1 VFEEDEEVEKILA
14 SEPWSFDKH
23 VMILQRYEKTTPIK
37 ELVFDEVSLWVQV
50 HDLPACFMKWDVAK
64 EICEVVGVVGRSPKD
79 SEVERGSF
87 LRIRVS
93 VDVSL
98 PLCRGRIIS
107 MEDGTENWVTF
118 KYERLPNIWCGC
130 LNHVDKDCDHWIESD
145 GTLTKDDQ
153 EYGPWICA
161 GPTAM
166 FRNSVVKVPG
176 FYEARKKKAP
186 EEKQDSG
193 GVFPMPERS

>member
-1 VFEEDEEVEKILA
+1 
-14 SEPWSFDKH
+14 
-23 VMILQRYEKTTPIK
+23 
-37 ELVFDEVSLWVQV
+37 
-50 HDLPACFMKWDVAK
+50 MKQDVAE
-64 EICEVVGVVGRSPKD
+64 EICEVVGVVDRSPKD
-79 SEVERGSF
+79 SEVESRSF
-87 LRIRVS
+87 LRIRVF

-98 PLCRGRIIS
+98 PLCRGHIIS
-107 MEDGTENWVTF
+107 MEDGIENWVTF
-118 KYERLPNIWCGC
+118 KYERLPNICYWCGC

-176 FYEARKKKAP
+176 FYEVRKKKAP

-193 GVFPMPERS
+193 GVFPTPERSRGIQRLSGQIFNMESTKIRGGNKCKAGFKKFNRNDINVKFVMCQSCK